1 MLLLSKFYNI
11 HKGKPI
17 MLIISQ
23 NIESYNIKLPENTVF
38 RINMAWCNNLK
49 ELENKLNKNKE
60 MKFFIDLPI
69 GRIKPPN
76 NKYTLDEIIP
86 IIKSNSNIQYFAVSN
101 VESRNDLEPF
111 LKKLPDRI
119 IIVPKIESPT
129 AIENI
134 DEICNELKYE
144 KRIIMLDHDDLFSSI
159 IHSNE
164 DEEKFQ
170 QYIKKLVD
178 YCENNDIS
186 LLRTVGVV
194 FSDDEKR
201 ITQYK
206 K

>member
-11 HKGKPI
+11 HKGKSI
-17 MLIISQ
+17 MLLISQ

-60 MKFFIDLPI
+60 MKFLIDLPI

-178 YCENNDIS
+178 YCENNNIS

>member
-11 HKGKPI
+11 HKGKSI

-60 MKFFIDLPI
+60 MKFLIDLPI

-76 NKYTLDEIIP
+76 NKYTLDEMIP

-178 YCENNDIS
+178 YCENNNIS

>member
-11 HKGKPI
+11 HKGKSI

-76 NKYTLDEIIP
+76 NKYTLDEMIP

-144 KRIIMLDHDDLFSSI
+144 KKIIMLDHDDLFSSI
-159 IHSNE
+159 IHSNK

>member
-11 HKGKPI
+11 HKGKSI

-159 IHSNE
+159 IHSNK

-201 ITQYK
+201 TTQYK

>member
-11 HKGKPI
+11 HKGKSI

-49 ELENKLNKNKE
+49 ELESKLSKNKE

>member
-11 HKGKPI
+11 RKGKSI
-17 MLIISQ
+17 MLLISQ

-76 NKYTLDEIIP
+76 NKYTLDEMIP

-159 IHSNE
+159 IHSNK

>member
-11 HKGKPI
+11 HKGKSI
-17 MLIISQ
+17 MLLISQ

>member
-1 MLLLSKFYNI
+1 MLLVSKFYNI
-11 HKGKPI
+11 HKGKSI
-17 MLIISQ
+17 MLLISQ

-38 RINMAWCNNLK
+38 RINMAWCNSLK

-144 KRIIMLDHDDLFSSI
+144 KKIIMLDHDDLFSSI
-159 IHSNE
+159 IHSNK

-201 ITQYK
+201 TTQYK

>member
-11 HKGKPI
+11 RKGKSI
-17 MLIISQ
+17 MILISQ

-38 RINMAWCNNLK
+38 RINMAWCNSLK
-49 ELENKLNKNKE
+49 ELESKLSKNKE

-170 QYIKKLVD
+170 QCIKKLVD
-178 YCENNDIS
+178 YCENNNIS

>member
-11 HKGKPI
+11 RKGKSI
-17 MLIISQ
+17 MLLISQ

-38 RINMAWCNNLK
+38 RINMAWCNSLK
-49 ELENKLNKNKE
+49 ELENKLSKNKE

>member
-11 HKGKPI
+11 HKGKSI
-17 MLIISQ
+17 MLLISQ

-49 ELENKLNKNKE
+49 ELESKLSKNKE

-159 IHSNE
+159 IHNNE

-201 ITQYK
+201 TTQYK

>member
-11 HKGKPI
+11 RKGKSI
-17 MLIISQ
+17 MLLISQ

-38 RINMAWCNNLK
+38 RINMAWCNSLK
-49 ELENKLNKNKE
+49 ELESKLSKNKE

-186 LLRTVGVV
+186 LLRPVGVV

>member
-11 HKGKPI
+11 HKGKSI
-17 MLIISQ
+17 MLLISQ

-38 RINMAWCNNLK
+38 RINMAWCNSLK
-49 ELENKLNKNKE
+49 ELENKLSKNKE
-60 MKFFIDLPI
+60 MKFFIDLPV